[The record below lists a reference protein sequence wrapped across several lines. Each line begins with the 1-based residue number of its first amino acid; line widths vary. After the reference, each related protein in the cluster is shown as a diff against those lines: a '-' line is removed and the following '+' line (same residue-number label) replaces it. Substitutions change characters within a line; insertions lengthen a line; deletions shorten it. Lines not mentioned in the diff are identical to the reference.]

1 MVRYHKKPQS
11 YLAEKGR
18 EVPTE
23 KEKRLSKIE
32 VSGME
37 TETTKGGGE
46 TTNGKD

>member
-1 MVRYHKKPQS
+1 MVRYRKKPQL

-23 KEKRLSKIE
+23 KEKRLSKIS

-37 TETTKGGGE
+37 TETTKGAGE
-46 TTNGKD
+46 ATNSKY